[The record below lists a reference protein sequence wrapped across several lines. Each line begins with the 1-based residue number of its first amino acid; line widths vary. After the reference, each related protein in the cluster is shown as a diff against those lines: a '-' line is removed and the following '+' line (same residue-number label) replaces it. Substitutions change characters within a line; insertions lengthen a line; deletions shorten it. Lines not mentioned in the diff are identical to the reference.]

1 MSLSLS
7 VFMKKDTAFERTG
20 VEDILKEFDRDTD
33 TYVEQI
39 LKPSFNDVYILFTTD
54 VLKFNDFKVNLF
66 F

>member
-7 VFMKKDTAFERTG
+7 VFIEKDTAFERTE

-39 LKPSFNDVYILFTTD
+39 LKPSFNNVYIFFTTN